1 MSHGLHVEHLRTLNT
16 PSSSPPRPPYG
27 AFSYCVC
34 LCVCSSTTQGNSYTS
49 KCLKISS
56 STAQV
61 RDQCMDI
68 VSNSRIQEA
77 EYTRWKMGRKDAK
90 ATTLTVSECNAR
102 RARMNKI
109 VQGHK
114 VSCSGVLP

>member
-1 MSHGLHVEHLRTLNT
+1 
-16 PSSSPPRPPYG
+16 
-27 AFSYCVC
+27 
-34 LCVCSSTTQGNSYTS
+34 
-49 KCLKISS
+49 
-56 STAQV
+56 
-61 RDQCMDI
+61 MDI

-102 RARMNKI
+102 RVRMNKI

-114 VSCSGVLP
+114 VSHACVHGLVIVEVSWLKRG